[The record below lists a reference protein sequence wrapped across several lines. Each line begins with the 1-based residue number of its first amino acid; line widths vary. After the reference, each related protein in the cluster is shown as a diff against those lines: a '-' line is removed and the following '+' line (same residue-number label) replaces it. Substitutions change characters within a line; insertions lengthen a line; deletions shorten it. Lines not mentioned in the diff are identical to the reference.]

1 MKSFKK
7 IGLLM
12 GFIAFSTSCST
23 LYDTSGEQRY
33 LSSRNGPNL
42 VVPPPLTTTNLGY
55 FYNLPE
61 QNQDARI
68 GINPPTV

>member
-1 MKSFKK
+1 MNCFKK

-12 GFIAFSTSCST
+12 GFIAFATSCSS

-42 VVPPPLTTTNLGY
+42 VVLPPLTTTNLGS
-55 FYNLPE
+55 FYNLPP
-61 QNQDARI
+61 QTQDARI
-68 GINPPTV
+68 GIKPPTV